1 MKKSNLKNITKKI
14 IIFLLIILLNCKNDI
29 QRPSVYTLFLPQGG
43 PDIEKLGIVSTDFS
57 SGGRF
62 SMIDTSSLVALP
74 TLSYIHSDAV
84 LRYFNQKIF
93 IINRLNRDS
102 ILVLNPLLGY
112 LPLQE
117 FSMGSGSNP
126 QDIAV
131 VNDTKAYVSLY
142 NRNYLAVI
150 DLNSGQIYK
159 TIDLSAYSE
168 TVSTGSSGIDGK
180 PEMGRMIISENIL
193 YLQLQRLDRND
204 VSGFPSPNSDSY
216 ILRIN
221 TITDEILGTT
231 KTLYSNP
238 FGKMQ
243 KISLGTENYIAMCLP
258 ARLGYLS
265 QLDGGIGALN
275 ISTREFRNAPLY
287 SEKVAGGDI
296 LDMVIKSETEGYA
309 FVLDS
314 SFNKSIHKF
323 NPTTGEKTGILAT
336 YPSNLGNISGM
347 ALSSSG
353 KLFIG
358 SAEYNNPGITVFE
371 TSNGEA
377 VQITPVPIN
386 VGLRPFD
393 IEILK

>member
-1 MKKSNLKNITKKI
+1 MIRYNLKNITG
-14 IIFLLIILLNCKNDI
+14 FVLLFIVSILLNCKNDI

-43 PDIEKLGIVSTDFS
+43 SDIEKLGIVSTDFS

-62 SMIDTSSLVALP
+62 SMLDTSSLVALP
-74 TLSYIHSDAV
+74 TLSNIHSDAV
-84 LRYFNQKIF
+84 LRFFNQKIF

-102 ILVLNPLLGY
+102 ILILNPLLGY

-131 VNDTKAYVSLY
+131 VNDNKAYVSLY
-142 NRNYLAVI
+142 NRNYLAVV

-168 TVSTGSSGIDGK
+168 TFSTGSSGIDGK

-231 KTLYSNP
+231 KTLYPNP

-243 KISLGTENYIAMCLP
+243 KISLGTENFIAMCLP
-258 ARLGYLS
+258 ARLGYIS

-275 ISTREFRNAPLY
+275 TATAEFRNTPLY
-287 SEKVAGGDI
+287 SEKIAGGDI
-296 LDMVIKSETEGYA
+296 LDMVIKSETEGFAY
-309 FVLDS
+309 VLDS
-314 SFNKSIHKF
+314 SFNKSIHRF

-336 YPSNLGNISGM
+336 YSSSLGNISGL
-347 ALSSSG
+347 ALSPSG
-353 KLFIG
+353 KLFLG
-358 SAEYNNPGITVFE
+358 SAEFNNPGITVFE
-371 TSNGEA
+371 TSNGETR
-377 VQITPVPIN
+377 QITPTPIN
-386 VGLRPFD
+386 IGLRPFD